1 MNREANL
8 NYLRS
13 FNGQWD
19 IIVIG
24 GGATGLG
31 VAVDAASRGFRTL
44 LLEQSDFAKG
54 TSSRSTKLVH
64 GGVRYL
70 EQGNLKLVLEALKER
85 GILLKNAP
93 HLTTNQRFVI
103 PVYSFFR
110 MFYYAFGLKLYDWLS
125 GNLSLGKSE
134 IIDRQETIRL
144 LPAIQ
149 QQGLRF
155 GIVYHD
161 GKFDDTRLAVSL
173 AQTCSEAGGFPVNYM
188 KVTGFAKSGKEAIDT
203 VYARDLISD
212 MAYTLKA
219 RVVVNATG
227 VFTDSILQLDS
238 PGKKP
243 TIRPSQ
249 GTHIVLDQSFFPGK
263 EAMMLPKTDDG
274 RVLFAVPW
282 HGKVLAGTT
291 DIPVNKHSEEPVASK
306 QEIDFILSNLGK
318 YLTKKPQ
325 ISDILSV
332 FSGLR
337 PLAIPHSNDQKTKEI
352 SRGHKLIVSPSGLL
366 TITGGKWTTYRKMA
380 EDTVDKAIS
389 IGKLKKT
396 ACITR
401 DLKIHGY
408 TSDNGGYPE
417 HLRAYGSDADK
428 ITALSGS
435 SDKLSQ
441 KLHPDY
447 PYTCAEVVWAVREEM
462 AVCIE
467 DFLARRIRLLFMDTR
482 AALSIAPEVARIMAE
497 ILGKDTDWIEKE
509 VSAFSR
515 LASNYLP

>member
-1 MNREANL
+1 MNRDANL
-8 NYLRS
+8 SYLSS
-13 FNGQWD
+13 FNEHWD
-19 IIVIG
+19 IVVIG

-31 VAVDAASRGFRTL
+31 VAVDAASRGLKTL

-70 EQGNLKLVLEALKER
+70 QQGNLKLVLEALKER

-93 HLTTNQRFVI
+93 HLTSNQRFVI

-110 MFYYAFGLKLYDWLS
+110 TFYYAFGLKLYDWLS
-125 GNLSLGKSE
+125 GSLSLGKSE
-134 IIDRQETIRL
+134 IIDRQATIRL
-144 LPAIQ
+144 LPTIRHQ
-149 QQGLRF
+149 HLRF

-161 GKFDDTRLAVSL
+161 GQFDDARLAISL
-173 AQTCSEAGGFPVNYM
+173 AQTCSQAGGFPINYM
-188 KVTGFAKSGKEAIDT
+188 KVTGLAKSKKGRIDT
-203 VYARDLISD
+203 IYTRDLVNNVD
-212 MAYTLKA
+212 YALKA

-227 VFTDSILQLDS
+227 VFTDSILQMDN

-249 GTHIVLDQSFFPGK
+249 GTHIVLDQSFFPGN

-282 HGKVLAGTT
+282 HGKVIAGTT
-291 DIPVNKHSEEPVASK
+291 DIAINDHSEEPIASK
-306 QEIDFILSNLGK
+306 QEIDFILSNLGS
-318 YLTKKPQ
+318 YLDKKPQ
-325 ISDILSV
+325 VSDILSV

-337 PLAIPHSNDQKTKEI
+337 PLAIPQNNNQKTKEI
-352 SRGHKLIVSPSGLL
+352 SRGHKLLVSQSKLL

-380 EDTVDKAIS
+380 EDTVDKAIR
-389 IGKLKKT
+389 IGRLPKA

-408 TSDNGGYPE
+408 SSETNAFPD
-417 HLRAYGSDADK
+417 HLRAYGSDAEK
-428 ITALSGS
+428 ITMLSQNSEALSR
-435 SDKLSQ
+435 Q
-441 KLHPDY
+441 LHPDY
-447 PYTCAEVVWAVREEM
+447 PYTYAEVVWAVREEM

-467 DFLARRIRLLFMDTR
+467 DFLARRIRLLFIDTR
-482 AALSIAPEVARIMAE
+482 AALDIAPEVARIMAAT
-497 ILGKDTDWIEKE
+497 LGKNSDWIAKE
-509 VSAFSR
+509 ISAFSN
-515 LASNYLP
+515 LAKNYLP